1 MPPAPGWT
9 PERDRCPKGCTDH
22 GTCHQEEGRCDC
34 PRGRT
39 GPDCSQP
46 LNTSIT
52 EWCLEDVISQRIM
65 REQCVNS
72 CNQRGSCINGF
83 CHCFP
88 GYYGADCSISM
99 DWDASPA
106 PQPVLLQGL
115 GYEINPRGPKIFVY
129 EFPPQYNVWNLM
141 WVDRPNNMALW
152 ERILSLRLR
161 TLNPEEAD
169 YFFLPGCL
177 RGCSR
182 WRGKFEY
189 ILQHYGRYWE
199 RRGGKDH
206 IVTAM
211 GDWGRCEINWVPQSY
226 RSFDGFPGN
235 ATVPSVDVGPLME
248 RVTVLHHWGLTADR
262 TGPINKT
269 VLASVAGSLCGAGR
283 DEEPPC
289 KENYYSFGVRGA
301 LWLLLRDKPG
311 FQVVKRSPNIIQLMT
326 ESVFCF
332 TPTGAGYGKRN
343 VMATTLG
350 CIPVVIS
357 DHVAQPWE
365 PFLDWNSFGVW
376 IPEADM
382 NATEAMLR
390 AFTPEEK
397 AEKMRKL
404 HCAAMHLTW
413 SSVFGSVIAGDSG
426 AWDAVATLVWILRAR
441 ARNPGVPDH
450 RLREVDPDFDAFMD
464 CRTLVP
470 GTAAAGAASP
480 PMPNSAQ
487 VTLVQPA
494 AAAAEAVTFP
504 RRTFTTAAWAAARAA
519 SGGAGGG
526 GGLDIAL
533 PGLGS
538 DPRAGA
544 TEAAPG
550 GGSWVVVPGGLNL
563 TSPLCLHQHAGV
575 VYTDP
580 KWPVTIPAELR
591 KTHSP
596 ENCLPRDIHRP
607 GLFFA
612 GGSATCTPGEPVTNC
627 AVLV

>member
-1 MPPAPGWT
+1 MRTCSCIGNARLKLQSSPEGAGAWDRPPASDLAFLDAYYFLRGLTSSAQMPPAPGWT

-46 LNTSIT
+46 LATSCKDWCRHELNCHSIT
-52 EWCLEDVISQRIM
+52 
-65 REQCVNS
+65 RELCVNE
-72 CNQRGSCINGF
+72 CNQRGACVSGF

-106 PQPVLLQGL
+106 PRPVLLQGL

-129 EFPPQYNVWNLM
+129 EFPPQYNVW
-141 WVDRPNNMALW
+141 
-152 ERILSLRLR
+152 
-161 TLNPEEAD
+161 
-169 YFFLPGCL
+169 
-177 RGCSR
+177 
-182 WRGKFEY
+182 GKFEY
-189 ILQHYGRYWE
+189 ILKHYGRYWE
-199 RRGGKDH
+199 RRRAGRDH
-206 IVTAM
+206 LITAV
-211 GDWGRCEINWVPQSY
+211 GDKGRCEATWTSESLRPFN
-226 RSFDGFPGN
+226 GTPGN
-235 ATVPSVDVGPLME
+235 ASAPPLDLAPLLARDIVIPPLVGDYFGPFSE
-248 RVTVLHHWGLTADR
+248 WGIWHPKRQTH
-262 TGPINKT
+262 PINKT
-269 VLASVAGSLCGAGR
+269 ILASMAGSLCGAGKA
-283 DEEPPC
+283 EEPPC
-289 KENYYSFGVRGA
+289 
-301 LWLLLRDKPG
+301 
-311 FQVVKRSPNIIQLMT
+311 QVVKRAPDIIQLMAR
-326 ESVFCF
+326 SVFCF
-332 TPTGAGYGKRN
+332 VPTGGGYGKRN
-343 VMATTLG
+343 VMAVSLG

-382 NATEAMLR
+382 NATEAILK

-470 GTAAAGAASP
+470 GTAATQAAGGSAGAAAGSSRAPPLP
-480 PMPNSAQ
+480 PMPTSAHAA
-487 VTLVQPA
+487 LLLPSA
-494 AAAAEAVTFP
+494 AATEAADFP
-504 RRTFTTAAWAAARAA
+504 HRTFSTAAWAAARAA
-519 SGGAGGG
+519 AGGG
-526 GGLDIAL
+526 AAGPGGRGALDIAL

-538 DPRAGA
+538 NPRAGA
-544 TEAAPG
+544 MEAAPG
-550 GGSWVVVPGGLNL
+550 EGAGWVVMPGGLNL
-563 TSPLCLHQHAGV
+563 T
-575 VYTDP
+575 
-580 KWPVTIPAELR
+580 
-591 KTHSP
+591 
-596 ENCLPRDIHRP
+596 
-607 GLFFA
+607 
-612 GGSATCTPGEPVTNC
+612 
-627 AVLV
+627 

>member
-1 MPPAPGWT
+1 
-9 PERDRCPKGCTDH
+9 
-22 GTCHQEEGRCDC
+22 
-34 PRGRT
+34 
-39 GPDCSQP
+39 
-46 LNTSIT
+46 
-52 EWCLEDVISQRIM
+52 
-65 REQCVNS
+65 
-72 CNQRGSCINGF
+72 
-83 CHCFP
+83 
-88 GYYGADCSISM
+88 M

-106 PQPVLLQGL
+106 PRPVLLQGL
-115 GYEINPRGPKIFVY
+115 GYEINPRGPKIFIY
-129 EFPPQYNVWNLM
+129 EFPPQHILWGVIWI
-141 WVDRPNNMALW
+141 DRPNNVILW
-152 ERILSLRLR
+152 ERITSLRIR

-169 YFFLPGCL
+169 FFFIPGDI
-177 RGCSR
+177 RGCSL

-189 ILQHYGRYWE
+189 ILTHYGRYWE

-206 IVTAM
+206 LTSAM
-211 GDWGRCEINWVPQSY
+211 GDWGRCEGTWTPDSL
-226 RSFDGFPGN
+226 RPFDGTPGN
-235 ATVPSVDVGPLME
+235 ASTPPLDWAPLLA
-248 RVTVLHHWGLTADR
+248 RVTMMTHWGLTADR
-262 TGPINKT
+262 SGPEHAGGFLSCHKPDQDIVIPALVGDYFSHFAEWSIWHPKRIIHPINKT
-269 VLASVAGSLCGAGR
+269 ILASVAGSLCGAGSG
-283 DEEPPC
+283 DEPPC
-289 KENYYSFGVRGA
+289 KDKYYSFGVREA
-301 LWLLLRDKPG
+301 LWLTLRDKPG
-311 FQVVKRSPNIIQLMT
+311 FQVVKRAPNMPQTMA

-332 TPTGAGYGKRN
+332 VPTGAGYGKRN
-343 VMATTLG
+343 TIAATLG
-350 CIPVVIS
+350 CIPVVID

-376 IPEADM
+376 IPEADI
-382 NATEAMLR
+382 NATEAILR

-519 SGGAGGG
+519 AGGAGGG

-544 TEAAPG
+544 MEAAPG

-563 TSPLCLHQHAGV
+563 TSPLCLHPGGIVAYSDATG
-575 VYTDP
+575 
-580 KWPVTIPAELR
+580 PVATVEEIR

-596 ENCLPRDIHRP
+596 ENCLPRNVNRP
-607 GLFFA
+607 AGFTA
-612 GGSATCTPGEPVTNC
+612 GGSATCVPGEPVASC